1 MFRNLIFTFITLSI
15 LAFYS
20 IKANAQSMNEL
31 DYDYG
36 DQSGAHYYDEDY
48 DETSG
53 YNGTNT
59 FEEMKANEN
68 PKYISPQDV
77 DQAIK
82 VYEKYG
88 LSYKQRKQIEKRRK
102 IRQEVD
108 EGKLRPNPIYGS
120 PHALFRIP
128 VTVRLGET
136 IVPAG
141 YYLIDYKVTTEN
153 IILFIKEGNRIL
165 GSVPAEKV
173 LDQKGKVEE
182 SFVVINSMDDENL
195 DITLNTK
202 ESLVQVKIPIYKN

>member
-1 MFRNLIFTFITLSI
+1 MFRSLIFTFITLSI

-20 IKANAQSMNEL
+20 INANAQSMNEL

-102 IRQEVD
+102 LRKEVD

-128 VTVRLGET
+128 VAVRLGEKM
-136 IVPAG
+136 VPAG

-153 IILFIKEGNRIL
+153 IILFIKEGSRIL
-165 GSVPAEKV
+165 GSVPADKV
-173 LDQKGKVEE
+173 LEQKGKVEE
-182 SFVVINSMDDENL
+182 SFVVIDSMDDENL

-202 ESLVQVKIPIYKN
+202 ESRVQVKIPIYKN